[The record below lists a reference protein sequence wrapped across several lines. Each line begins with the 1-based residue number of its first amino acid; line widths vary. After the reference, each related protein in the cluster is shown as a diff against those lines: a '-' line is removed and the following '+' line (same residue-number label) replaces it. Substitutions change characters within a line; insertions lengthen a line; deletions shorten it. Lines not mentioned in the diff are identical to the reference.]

1 MSDAF
6 NFKGNLQ
13 VYKNNNNFT
22 HIKTNKLIM
31 LSSIIQRD
39 ASLTTCDFGSEYQ

>member
-13 VYKNNNNFT
+13 VYKNNYNFT
-22 HIKTNKLIM
+22 HIKTNKIIM
-31 LSSIIQRD
+31 LSSIIQID
-39 ASLTTCDFGSEYQ
+39 ATLTTCESGGEYQ